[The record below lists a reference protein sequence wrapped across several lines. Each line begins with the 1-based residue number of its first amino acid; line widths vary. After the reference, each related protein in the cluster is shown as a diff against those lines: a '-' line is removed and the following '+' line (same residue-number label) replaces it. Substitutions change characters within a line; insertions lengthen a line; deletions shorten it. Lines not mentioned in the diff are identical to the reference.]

1 MSSGRSII
9 AWNTSATLG
18 SIRSATTSIHGR
30 LSAAGP
36 MNSTGAVFIRR
47 ATSPT
52 RSAGYA
58 ITALIS
64 SSVMR
69 CARALGRIAICT
81 PQSVLPLAREVQY
94 TFRAR
99 ACRTGMGLSDAT
111 RWGARGRT
119 ADRQREM
126 IHQPVHGSWLNQI
139 EIYFSA
145 GQRKSLTHNDFPD
158 LATLADRSRHSK
170 PATTSSLSLH
180 CLSTLLTTLPRGRV
194 LKFHTGSLRTA
205 THL

>member
-1 MSSGRSII
+1 MSSGRSMI
-9 AWNTSATLG
+9 AWKPFSDAG
-18 SIRSATTSIHGR
+18 SIRSASTSIHGR
-30 LSAAGP
+30 LSAASP
-36 MNSTGAVFIRR
+36 MNGAGAVFIRR

-64 SSVMR
+64 LSVMR

-81 PQSVLPLAREVQY
+81 PQSVLPLARKVQY
-94 TFRAR
+94 TFRVR

-126 IHQPVHGSWLNQI
+126 IHQPVHASWLNQI

-145 GQRKSLTHNDFPD
+145 GQRNSLTHNDFPD
-158 LATLADRSRHSK
+158 LDTLADRLKALEARDNK
-170 PATTSSLSLH
+170 QLK
-180 CLSTLLTTLPRGRV
+180 STLFVNTVDNAAEGACTEVPHRI
-194 LKFHTGSLRTA
+194 LRTA